1 MLVNPGTRE
10 GIADLPTP
18 DTHRRL
24 VTVIMA
30 DIVGYTRLMGEN
42 EDATLDAW
50 YACRNNIIDPKIDY
64 FRGRIVKHTGDGFLA
79 EFPSV
84 IDAMNCAIEMQTGLE
99 KRNNNAPEESRLLF
113 RMGLNLCDIIADE
126 EDIYGEGVNTAAR
139 VEALAAPGTIC
150 ITSAVHDQV
159 GSKVKADFE
168 DLGAK
173 KLKNVAKRVR
183 VFQVWP
189 PGNFS
194 GNESDEEFSLEADA
208 DLRTVSQ
215 WTQLAAAVFIVAG
228 IAAIVW
234 VYMSK

>member
-1 MLVNPGTRE
+1 
-10 GIADLPTP
+10 
-18 DTHRRL
+18 
-24 VTVIMA
+24 
-30 DIVGYTRLMGEN
+30 
-42 EDATLDAW
+42 
-50 YACRNNIIDPKIDY
+50 
-64 FRGRIVKHTGDGFLA
+64 
-79 EFPSV
+79 
-84 IDAMNCAIEMQTGLE
+84 
-99 KRNNNAPEESRLLF
+99 
-113 RMGLNLCDIIADE
+113 
-126 EDIYGEGVNTAAR
+126 
-139 VEALAAPGTIC
+139 
-150 ITSAVHDQV
+150 VHDQV
-159 GSKVKADFE
+159 GSKVKAEFE

-194 GNESDEEFSLEADA
+194 GNESDEEFRLEADA

>member
-1 MLVNPGTRE
+1 MPS
-10 GIADLPTP
+10 LPTP

-30 DIVGYTRLMGEN
+30 DIVGYTRLMGMN
-42 EDATLDAW
+42 EEATLDAW
-50 YACRNNIIDPKIDY
+50 YACRNDIIDPKIDN

-79 EFPSV
+79 EFPSA
-84 IDAMNCAIEMQTGLE
+84 IDAMKCAIEMQTGLE
-99 KRNNNAPEESRLLF
+99 KRNKNVPEESRILF
-113 RMGLNLCDIIADE
+113 RMGLNLCDIVADE

-139 VEALAAPGTIC
+139 VEALAEPGTIC

-159 GSKVKADFE
+159 ESKVKAEFE

-173 KLKNVAKRVR
+173 KLKNVSKHVH

-189 PGNFS
+189 PGNL
-194 GNESDEEFSLEADA
+194 NVHESDEEFGQEEGT

-215 WTQLAAAVFIVAG
+215 WTQLAPAVFIVVG
-228 IAAIVW
+228 IAVVVW
-234 VYMSK
+234 VYMNK